1 MFAFLIKL
9 FVKKGL
15 TIIEKVK
22 LAGRLARERRET
34 FQKIYE
40 VSMVIKRIF
49 NGPFINDF
57 N

>member
-15 TIIEKVK
+15 TVIEKVK
-22 LAGRLARERRET
+22 LAGRLARERREI
-34 FQKIYE
+34 FQKSCE